1 MNDYRLLWAKSDPYR
16 SLIDHLT
23 DAGDCAFELLSR
35 GALNSVAHKLS
46 DFTGLSLGEVASLM
60 GYLASL
66 HDIGKAHPFF
76 QTADVSLPGIKDL
89 MQNGLINISK
99 RPWFR
104 HEEYTGKILARILPE
119 CIDADEELIEAITRA
134 IELHHQGKTK
144 SESILIPKSSKPE
157 EWQRI
162 HSEINDILVKRFNP
176 PKQHINGDS
185 DAVVYLIMGIVILAD
200 WISSDIKDDS
210 DIHNAIK
217 DRGLDSDD
225 CRFTFRDFSS
235 LWQFI
240 PKGGMRGVQK
250 AAEELGKDPAEL
262 YIIEAPMGEGKSE
275 AALYLAACQIAKYDA
290 DGFYMALPTSA
301 TGNQMYNRVNA
312 LFEQHSI
319 NKSRLIHGTA
329 WMIDENGET
338 TCKETEP
345 EAIEWLAP
353 LRRAMLSRFAV
364 GTIDQAMLSVMKVKY
379 GVLRLLGL
387 ANKVLILDEIH
398 AYDTYMQTIIERLL
412 NWCRALEIPVI
423 MLSATLPKNKKR
435 SLLKAYGAILD
446 GEPSSAYPL
455 ITSVSRDGAVNE
467 TTVERIHMIRCYN
480 VDCRPYMNNAMETAK
495 LAVSMVGA
503 GGCVCVLVNTVNRA
517 QQVYNCLKEIGYDA
531 ELDLFHA
538 RFTVDRRNEIE
549 RTVVKKYGKKFEN
562 RPKKSILVAT
572 QVMEQSIDAD
582 FDAMITDLAPIDLL
596 LQRIGR
602 VHRFDDTERPN
613 ALRMPSITVLTSDAG
628 YDDTTVYP
636 GILMQRT
643 EDILRTVDKIE
654 TPAMIRD
661 LVERVYSSESD
672 EEESRFEMW
681 AKNRF
686 NNQLEAAAA
695 EGALLPPPQTDFPSF
710 ADDDSDIYIFRSDA
724 ENDNF
729 SAKTRIGDGSRRIVL
744 VPKDEIDSVPEKPNR
759 NEAKTLMLMSAS
771 VRTAR
776 FGDPPEGAKVGK
788 GLLAGVIFLPV
799 DEYGF
804 AHWGGYR
811 IQNDNEC
818 GITIEKE

>member
-23 DAGDCAFELLSR
+23 DAGDCAFDLLTR
-35 GALNSVAHKLS
+35 GALNDVARKLS
-46 DFTGLSLGEVASLM
+46 DFTGLSLDEVASLI

-66 HDIGKAHPFF
+66 HDIGKAHPYF
-76 QTADVSLPGIKDL
+76 QAVDTSLPGIKVL
-89 MQNGLINISK
+89 IQKGLINQSK
-99 RPWFR
+99 HPVFR
-104 HEEYTGKILARILPE
+104 HEEYTSEILAKILPE
-119 CIDADEELIEAITRA
+119 SIDADEELIKAITRA
-134 IELHHQGKTK
+134 IKLHHQGKAK
-144 SESILIPKSSKPE
+144 SESTLIPKSSKPE

-162 HSEINDILVKRFNP
+162 HSEINDILVKRYNP

-200 WISSDIKDDS
+200 WISSDIIKDKV
-210 DIHNAIK
+210 IHDAIK
-217 DRGLDSDD
+217 SRGLDSDD
-225 CRFTFRDFSS
+225 SCFSFADFCS
-235 LWQFI
+235 LWKFI
-240 PKGGMRGVQK
+240 PKDGMRGVQK
-250 AAEELGKDPAEL
+250 AAEELGKDPAKL

-275 AALYLAACQIAKYDA
+275 AALYLSACQIANYDA

-319 NKSRLIHGTA
+319 KKSRLIHGTA
-329 WMIDENGET
+329 WMIDENVGT
-338 TCKETEP
+338 RCKETEP
-345 EAIEWLAP
+345 EAVEWLAP

-412 NWCRALEIPVI
+412 NWCSALNIPVI
-423 MLSATLPKNKKR
+423 MLSATLPKNKKH

-446 GEPSSAYPL
+446 GESSMAYPL
-455 ITSVSRDGAVNE
+455 ITSVGRDGAVNE
-467 TTVERIHMIRCYN
+467 TPIERIHMIRCYS
-480 VDCRPYMNNAMETAK
+480 VDCNPCMNDAMETAK
-495 LAVSMVGA
+495 LAITMVGA

-517 QQVYNCLKEIGYDA
+517 QQVYNCLKEIESDA

-538 RFTVDRRNEIE
+538 RFTVERRNQIE
-549 RTVVKKYGKKFEN
+549 GTVVKKYGKKYEN

-582 FDAMITDLAPIDLL
+582 FDAMITDLAPMDLL

-602 VHRFDDTERPN
+602 VHRFDDTERPD
-613 ALRMPSITVLTSDAG
+613 ALRVPRITILTSKAG

-643 EDILRTVDKIE
+643 EDLLHTLDRIE
-654 TPAMIRD
+654 TPAMIRG
-661 LVERVYSSESD
+661 LVENVYNSESD
-672 EEESRFEMW
+672 DEKHRFEMW

-686 NNQLEAAAA
+686 NDQLEAAAA
-695 EGALLPPPQTDFPSF
+695 EGVVLPPPQTDFPSF
-710 ADDDSDIYIFRSDA
+710 ADEDPDFFRSDS
-724 ENDNF
+724 ENDNY

-744 VPKDEIDSVPEKPNR
+744 VPKDKIGSLPEKPNI

-788 GLLAGVIFLPV
+788 GLLAGVVFLPV

-818 GITIEKE
+818 GIIIEKE